1 MIQKRLDSNA
11 MSERIIQVTLDLI
24 EENGGL
30 QGVNLRQIARRAEC
44 AHTNIYNYFADFND
58 LLWEVYFR
66 ISSRMWQDYPLGL
79 EEDLSLTEIVQRVCI
94 PLIDFAIDHP
104 GWYRCVWIEP
114 LSSSPPARLLDIRR
128 EMRDGIA
135 LKIRQACPG
144 LSVDQANEIFAV
156 MFSYTH
162 GALSLLVN
170 GRVNRQP
177 ITVYREHM
185 IANAILIVE
194 TISKSML
201 NAEAKDAA
209 HQP

>member
-1 MIQKRLDSNA
+1 MKQKKLDTNA
-11 MSERIIQVTLDLI
+11 MSERIVQVTLDLI

-30 QGVNLRQIARRAEC
+30 QGVNLRQIAHRAEC
-44 AHTNIYNYFADFND
+44 AHTNIYNYFADFDD

-66 ISSRMWQDYPLGL
+66 ISSRMWQDYSLGL
-79 EEDLSLTEIVQRVCI
+79 EDDLSLADVVRRVCI
-94 PLIDFAIDHP
+94 PQIDFAIEHP
-104 GWYRCVWIEP
+104 GLYRCVWIEP
-114 LSSSPPARLLDIRR
+114 LSSQPPARLLDIRR
-128 EMRDGIA
+128 EMRDVVA

-144 LSVDQANEIFAV
+144 LTLDQANEIFSV

-170 GRVNRQP
+170 GRINRQP
-177 ITVYREHM
+177 LPEYRDHM

-201 NAEAKDAA
+201 NAEVNDAA
-209 HQP
+209 HQS